1 VTTAY
6 SDVGDVDV
14 VVAEGVYAPQQDSQL
29 LIDVMEKT
37 GLAAGHRVADL
48 CTGSGVV
55 AIAAARQGASIVT
68 AFDICPRAVRCARA
82 NALAAGVGAEVHLGS
97 WARAMEFGPFD
108 LVVCN
113 PPYVPHA
120 SDEPGLMPA
129 QGHAARAVNAGL
141 DGRLVLDPLC
151 VAAPELLCGGGTML
165 LVHSELAGIE
175 ASLTAFGDAG
185 LHADVIA
192 QQWIPFGPVLTARA
206 AWLERVGLLAPGRR
220 NEKLVVIRA
229 EKQ

>member
-1 VTTAY
+1 MTTAY
-6 SDVGDVDV
+6 TDVGDI

-55 AIAAARQGASIVT
+55 AIAAARQGASSVT
-68 AFDICPRAVRCARA
+68 AFDICRRAVRCARA

-97 WARAMEFGPFD
+97 WARAVEFGPFD

-120 SDEPGLMPA
+120 SGEADLMPVK
-129 QGHAARAVNAGL
+129 QGSRSGGQCRPRRSPGAGSAV
-141 DGRLVLDPLC
+141 R
-151 VAAPELLCGGGTML
+151 GG
-165 LVHSELAGIE
+165 A
-175 ASLTAFGDAG
+175 
-185 LHADVIA
+185 
-192 QQWIPFGPVLTARA
+192 
-206 AWLERVGLLAPGRR
+206 
-220 NEKLVVIRA
+220 
-229 EKQ
+229 